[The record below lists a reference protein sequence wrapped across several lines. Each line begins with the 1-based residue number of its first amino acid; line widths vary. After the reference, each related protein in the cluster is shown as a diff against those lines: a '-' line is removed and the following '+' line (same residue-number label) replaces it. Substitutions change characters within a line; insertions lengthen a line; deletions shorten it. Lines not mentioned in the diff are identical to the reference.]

1 MQSVQGLTPNYVFVI
16 PSFLKTRGHVGDR
29 ITGEKIHGFILK
41 CSFEFDSFVSS
52 SLIVMYSKC
61 EKVEDARKVFDGM
74 TVKDTGAA
82 NEALGLV
89 ETMKLMGLKPN
100 VKGDQGMVFEI
111 FRLMIADG
119 VEPDV
124 KFRNK
129 EAFDT
134 FKQMLSH
141 GCCPTSATIST
152 LLPACATAARVRRGI
167 CLVGCQRRTP
177 YVTWNSI
184 IFGFVNHG
192 YCEEA
197 IELFNQMEKERAAKL
212 DHLTFTAALT
222 ACSHVG
228 DIELGQKLFKIMQ
241 EKYSIEPPL
250 EH

>member
-61 EKVEDARKVFDGM
+61 EKVEDARK
-74 TVKDTGAA
+74 GAA

-100 VKGDQGMVFEI
+100 VVTWNSLISGFLQKGDQGM
-111 FRLMIADG
+111 
-119 VEPDV
+119 

-241 EKYSIEPPL
+241 EKYSIELPL

>member
-1 MQSVQGLTPNYVFVI
+1 MFAAGSISLAPALAAASTITLSPCSLRCNPFKGLRPTTY
-16 PSFLKTRGHVGDR
+16 
-29 ITGEKIHGFILK
+29 
-41 CSFEFDSFVSS
+41 SS
-52 SLIVMYSKC
+52 SPASSKLAATSLIVMYSKC
-61 EKVEDARKVFDGM
+61 EKVEDARK
-74 TVKDTGAA
+74 GAA

-100 VKGDQGMVFEI
+100 
-111 FRLMIADG
+111 
-119 VEPDV
+119 V

>member
-1 MQSVQGLTPNYVFVI
+1 MEGVLWLTCMQNVGL
-16 PSFLKTRGHVGDR
+16 FLK
-29 ITGEKIHGFILK
+29 
-41 CSFEFDSFVSS
+41 
-52 SLIVMYSKC
+52 
-61 EKVEDARKVFDGM
+61 
-74 TVKDTGAA
+74 
-82 NEALGLV
+82 
-89 ETMKLMGLKPN
+89 
-100 VKGDQGMVFEI
+100 
-111 FRLMIADG
+111 
-119 VEPDV
+119 
-124 KFRNK
+124 
-129 EAFDT
+129 
-134 FKQMLSH
+134 
-141 GCCPTSATIST
+141 
-152 LLPACATAARVRRGI
+152 RGI